1 MQYGHPNCGWKL
13 MHSNLMFGD
22 GHDSWICVN
31 SIHPTAEIFSNSL
44 CWWYFQELWKKK
56 VPPIWHSWVIS
67 IASYSWEF
75 RGVFFKA
82 WPLFSSTYCWF
93 SRISNLAWMLFAAHN
108 SARQWRQSWTFA
120 AAVVCKALWP
130 CGTMPATPASWWGST
145 EHRFPNVDTF
155 HHLGFRLIERWFT
168 QNNGDLIFWF
178 TRTESYW
185 NWMEL
190 ETCWNK

>member
-1 MQYGHPNCGWKL
+1 MAIPIVVENWCIAISCLGMVMIHGSVSTLFIQQLRSSPIL
-13 MHSNLMFGD
+13 
-22 GHDSWICVN
+22 CVDDTFK
-31 SIHPTAEIFSNSL
+31 SFE
-44 CWWYFQELWKKK
+44 KKK
-56 VPPIWHSWVIS
+56 TSTHM
-67 IASYSWEF
+67 AFMCYFYSFIFHES
-75 RGVFFKA
+75 FFWCFFLK
-82 WPLFSSTYCWF
+82 LDLY
-93 SRISNLAWMLFAAHN
+93 LAWHTVDSPGFPTLL
-108 SARQWRQSWTFA
+108 ARQWRQSWTFV

-130 CGTMPATPASWWGST
+130 CGTMPAMPASWWGST
-145 EHRFPNVDTF
+145 EHRCPHCVDTF

>member
-56 VPPIWHSWVIS
+56 TSTHM
-67 IASYSWEF
+67 AFMAYFYSFIFHESF
-75 RGVFFKA
+75 VLVFFFKA
-82 WPLFSSTYCWF
+82 WPLARHTVDSPGFPT
-93 SRISNLAWMLFAAHN
+93 LL
-108 SARQWRQSWTFA
+108 ARQWRQSWTFV

-130 CGTMPATPASWWGST
+130 CGTMPAMPASWWGST
-145 EHRFPNVDTF
+145 EHRCRHMSTHFSTWDSGWLKDDSP
-155 HHLGFRLIERWFT
+155 
-168 QNNGDLIFWF
+168 
-178 TRTESYW
+178 RTMGIWSSGLPELNRTGTEW
-185 NWMEL
+185 NWKL
-190 ETCWNK
+190 VGTSKC